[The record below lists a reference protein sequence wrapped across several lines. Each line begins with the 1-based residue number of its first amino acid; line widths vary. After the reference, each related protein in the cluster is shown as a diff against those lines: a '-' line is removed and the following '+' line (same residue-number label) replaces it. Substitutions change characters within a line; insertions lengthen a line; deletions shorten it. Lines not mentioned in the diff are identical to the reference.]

1 MSHAAA
7 PCVLLVEDDS
17 SITRFVEMALDQL
30 PIELLTCTTVPAAVA
45 LLQQRDVKLVITDLM
60 LPGESGISLVKRMA
74 ADPLL
79 GRDTRVA
86 VFSAGLTPAVKDQ
99 LEDLNLWRVL
109 SKPIAVQELENCVR
123 DALATQA
130 ATDALAPASAP
141 APFPP
146 AQAPTPIDTEGASAP
161 CTPAEKLAI
170 TTHFGGDAQL
180 FTTYRAAC
188 LKQFAA
194 DVHTGDAAAQTQ
206 DWPALRRLAHSLA
219 TVLLTLGRPED
230 SLTARALED
239 AAAANAAPACLT
251 GWGQLRTRLGTSI

>member
-1 MSHAAA
+1 MSHPAA

-30 PIELLTCTTVPAAVA
+30 PIELLTCTTVPAAVT

-130 ATDALAPASAP
+130 AADALASESAP
-141 APFPP
+141 ATFPP
-146 AQAPTPIDTEGASAP
+146 APAPIDAEGSSAP

-194 DVHTGDAAAQTQ
+194 DVHTGDAAAQAQ

-251 GWGQLRTRLGTSI
+251 GWGQLRTRLGASA

>member
-30 PIELLTCTTVPAAVA
+30 PIQLLTCTTVPAAVT

-99 LEDLNLWRVL
+99 LEELNLWRVL

-130 ATDALAPASAP
+130 AADALAPASAS

-146 AQAPTPIDTEGASAP
+146 PPVPTSIDGNGSSAP

-194 DVHTGDAAAQTQ
+194 DVHTGDAAAQAQ

-239 AAAANAAPACLT
+239 AAAAHAAPACLA
-251 GWGQLRTRLGTSI
+251 GWSQLRTRLDAST

>member
-1 MSHAAA
+1 MSPTAA

-30 PIELLTCTTVPAAVA
+30 PIELLTCTTVPAAVS

-60 LPGESGISLVKRMA
+60 LPGESGISLVQRMA

-79 GRDTRVA
+79 GRDTLVA

-99 LEDLNLWRVL
+99 LEELNLWRVL
-109 SKPIAVQELENCVR
+109 SKPIAVKELEACVR
-123 DALATQA
+123 DALANQA
-130 ATDALAPASAP
+130 ASEAFDPGASPAPFLAPA
-141 APFPP
+141 PP
-146 AQAPTPIDTEGASAP
+146 TTPVGSDAP

-170 TTHFGGDAQL
+170 TTHFGGDSQL
-180 FTTYRAAC
+180 FTTYLAAC

-194 DVHTGDAAAQTQ
+194 DVRAGDAAAQAQ

-239 AAAANAAPACLT
+239 AAAANAAPACLA
-251 GWGQLRTRLGTSI
+251 GWGQLRTRLGASA

>member
-30 PIELLTCTTVPAAVA
+30 SIELLTCTTVPAAVT

-86 VFSAGLTPAVKDQ
+86 VFSAGLTPSVKDQ

-130 ATDALAPASAP
+130 AADALAPASTP

-146 AQAPTPIDTEGASAP
+146 TPAPAPIDAEGSSAP

-170 TTHFGGDAQL
+170 TTHFGGDTQL

-188 LKQFAA
+188 LKQFAT
-194 DVHTGDAAAQTQ
+194 DVHTGDAAAQAQ

-239 AAAANAAPACLT
+239 AAAANAAPACLA
-251 GWGQLRTRLGTSI
+251 GWGQLRARLGASA

>member
-1 MSHAAA
+1 MSHPAA

-30 PIELLTCTTVPAAVA
+30 PIELLTCTTVPAAVT

-109 SKPIAVQELENCVR
+109 SKPIAVQELENCVL

-130 ATDALAPASAP
+130 AADALASESAP
-141 APFPP
+141 ATFPP
-146 AQAPTPIDTEGASAP
+146 APAPIDAEGSSAP

-194 DVHTGDAAAQTQ
+194 DVHTGDAAAQAQ

-251 GWGQLRTRLGTSI
+251 GWGQLRTRLGASA

>member
-1 MSHAAA
+1 
-7 PCVLLVEDDS
+7 
-17 SITRFVEMALDQL
+17 
-30 PIELLTCTTVPAAVA
+30 
-45 LLQQRDVKLVITDLM
+45 
-60 LPGESGISLVKRMA
+60 MA

-109 SKPIAVQELENCVR
+109 SKPIAVQELENCVL

-130 ATDALAPASAP
+130 AADALASESAP
-141 APFPP
+141 ATFPP
-146 AQAPTPIDTEGASAP
+146 APAPIDAEGSSAP

-194 DVHTGDAAAQTQ
+194 DVHTGDAAAQAQ

-251 GWGQLRTRLGTSI
+251 GWGQLRTRLGASA

>member
-30 PIELLTCTTVPAAVA
+30 PIELLTCTTVPAAVT

-130 ATDALAPASAP
+130 AADALASESAP
-141 APFPP
+141 ATFPP
-146 AQAPTPIDTEGASAP
+146 APAPIDAEGSSAP

-188 LKQFAA
+188 LKQFSA
-194 DVHTGDAAAQTQ
+194 DVRTGDAAAQAQ

-251 GWGQLRTRLGTSI
+251 GWGQLRTRLGASA